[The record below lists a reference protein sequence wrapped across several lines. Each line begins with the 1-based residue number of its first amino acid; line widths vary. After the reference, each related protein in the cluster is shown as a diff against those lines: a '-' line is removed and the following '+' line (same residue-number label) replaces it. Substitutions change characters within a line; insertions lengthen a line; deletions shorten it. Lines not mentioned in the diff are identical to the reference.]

1 MNYGSICSVRYYR
14 GEFAR
19 KSGRKVGGEGPGVFP
34 KMQVENTWKIPL
46 LCSIHVDEGG
56 KRVG

>member
-1 MNYGSICSVRYYR
+1 MSYGSICSVRYYR
-14 GEFAR
+14 GEFG
-19 KSGRKVGGEGPGVFP
+19 GRKVGGEGPGVFP

-46 LCSIHVDEGG
+46 LSSIHVDEGG